1 MTNVLFCTLYPECFE
16 IPALGDGPPA
26 ERGGGLRYAAIEASI
41 GVGALTL
48 PLFES
53 TTLGLKADRN
63 GGKET
68 SSAAPYTSSAKR
80 TSSPSS
86 LCVRSNATVVGEGER
101 LEALARGES
110 PSSETSGEPTLRHM
124 T

>member
-1 MTNVLFCTLYPECFE
+1 MSQQHLDYRQIEMGE
-16 IPALGDGPPA
+16 
-26 ERGGGLRYAAIEASI
+26 GG
-41 GVGALTL
+41 
-48 PLFES
+48 
-53 TTLGLKADRN
+53 
-63 GGKET
+63 T

-110 PSSETSGEPTLRHM
+110 LSETRGEPTLRHM

>member
-1 MTNVLFCTLYPECFE
+1 MDLKQIEMGE
-16 IPALGDGPPA
+16 GD
-26 ERGGGLRYAAIEASI
+26 
-41 GVGALTL
+41 
-48 PLFES
+48 
-53 TTLGLKADRN
+53 
-63 GGKET
+63 T

-101 LEALARGES
+101 LEALARGDVSS
-110 PSSETSGEPTLRHM
+110 PCGETMGEPTRRHM